1 MVIKIDFKTLSGN
14 KCTYLQEISIVYPE
28 KALKHS
34 GGKIPGVHSTFIPQN
49 CHLGL
54 EELLKTL
61 LELL

>member
-34 GGKIPGVHSTFIPQN
+34 GGKIPGVHM
-49 CHLGL
+49 
-54 EELLKTL
+54 
-61 LELL
+61 